1 MEACDA
7 KGSKSR
13 RNPVPQIPIGT
24 FAHQIRIRRD
34 PIVVS
39 TSDGSGQFFGLA
51 LAEQPQPSISYDLTN
66 ASAGAEEFLSSARP
80 TTAHHQ
86 PHTLRP

>member
-39 TSDGSGQFFGLA
+39 TSDGSGQFFGK
-51 LAEQPQPSISYDLTN
+51 ISVEAHVFSKSAVEKIQAAGGTATVIGAT
-66 ASAGAEEFLSSARP
+66 AS
-80 TTAHHQ
+80 
-86 PHTLRP
+86 